1 MAKEC
6 PDLLLMSADRLREFW
21 QENEP
26 ESLRRVGDR
35 LLAESLPSREPR
47 AELEVE
53 PGWLTKTREGRGI
66 ELSAMADRLGVTPHM
81 LASWEQGAVRPPES
95 LGLIYKKL

>member
-6 PDLLLMSADRLREFW
+6 PDLLLMSVERLTEFW
-21 QENEP
+21 QQNDP

-35 LLAESLPSREPR
+35 LLAESLPGREPR
-47 AELEVE
+47 QGLAVE
-53 PGWLTKTREGRGI
+53 PGWLTQTRETRGV
-66 ELSAMADRLGVTPHM
+66 ELAAMADRLGVTPHL